1 MAASPSVLSFFLAPG
16 AAAWLAAAVGALT
29 AAALLD
35 QAARVRLALQQ
46 ARCAR
51 VQPFRRPLA
60 RARAQVLVLGD
71 STGVGLGAD
80 TPGDTVAGLLAA
92 HWPDVAVHNLSCIGH
107 RLADVQALADE
118 LTCDLAARQVRMDLV
133 LLHVGGNDVLRA
145 RDVDALQH
153 QAQALLRTL
162 RAVAPDVVWLGP
174 ADVGV
179 APLFRWPWRWW
190 LSQRA
195 RRAAQAFQRACAAEG
210 ARFIGFHEPAHSRR
224 FAAEPQRWFAADGV
238 HPSSAAYRYC
248 FAWMQRSGAL
258 SRLAGRAVES
268 A

>member
-1 MAASPSVLSFFLAPG
+1 MDLASSRLAPRPG
-16 AAAWLAAAVGALT
+16 AWLAAALGAVA

-60 RARAQVLVLGD
+60 QARAQVLVLGD

-92 HWPDVAVHNLSCIGH
+92 RWPDVAVHNLSCIGH
-107 RLADVQALADE
+107 RLADVQALAD
-118 LTCDLAARQVRMDLV
+118 DLAARQVRMDLV
-133 LLHVGGNDVLRA
+133 LLHVGGNDVLRVG
-145 RDVDALQH
+145 DVRTLQH
-153 QAQALLRTL
+153 EARALLRTL
-162 RAVAPDVVWLGP
+162 RRVAREVVWLGP
-174 ADVGV
+174 ADVGL

-195 RRAAQAFQRACAAEG
+195 RRAAVAFEQACVDEG
-210 ARFIGFHEPAHSRR
+210 ACFVGFHEPAHSRC
-224 FAAEPQRWFAADGV
+224 FASEPQHWFAADGV

-248 FAWMQRSGAL
+248 FAWLQACGAL
-258 SRLAGRAVES
+258 SGLAARR
-268 A
+268 